1 MNERTKVA
9 RGSQGVLSQRA
20 IGAQPSCAVAAGVD
34 HTGYFR
40 IIPRFAVDVFEFAG
54 VLVSERKIEPGARA
68 AWDDDDAADE
78 RFERLTPSQAAA
90 FRARNPQVSPWRV
103 IAVQAGV
110 GGAVALLAWLL
121 GGGRE
126 HAWSALYGAVTAVVP
141 GALLAHGVTSRIT
154 SLSPAV
160 SAVGVMV
167 WETVKVGA
175 TVALLVAAP
184 TLVRPL
190 SWPALLAALAACL
203 SVYWFALLW
212 RGRKS

>member
-1 MNERTKVA
+1 
-9 RGSQGVLSQRA
+9 
-20 IGAQPSCAVAAGVD
+20 
-34 HTGYFR
+34 
-40 IIPRFAVDVFEFAG
+40 
-54 VLVSERKIEPGARA
+54 VLVSERKIQPGARA
-68 AWDDDDAADE
+68 AWDDDEAADE

-103 IAVQAGV
+103 IAAQAAV
-110 GGAVALLAWLL
+110 GGVVALLAWLL

-141 GALLAHGVTSRIT
+141 GALLARGMTSRLT
-154 SLSPAV
+154 SASPAV
-160 SAVGVMV
+160 SAVSVML
-167 WETVKVGA
+167 WETVKIGA
-175 TVALLVAAP
+175 TVALLMAAP
-184 TLVRPL
+184 KLVRPL